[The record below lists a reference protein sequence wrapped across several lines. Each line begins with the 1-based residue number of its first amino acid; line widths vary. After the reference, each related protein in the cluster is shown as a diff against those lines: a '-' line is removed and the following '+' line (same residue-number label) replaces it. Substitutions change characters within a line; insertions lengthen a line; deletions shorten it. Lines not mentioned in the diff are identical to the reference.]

1 MEAGNIKSL
10 YYVKLCYKLLL
21 LFLICFF
28 ITETRGILVPLA
40 FGMLLAL
47 LLLPLVN
54 FLESKKV
61 PEVLAIAIA
70 LIAFALFMGSI
81 IYFLSRQIAS
91 FVDDIPAI
99 KSKLDEH
106 FVTFQVWL
114 KNNMHISLNEQNEY
128 INNATEKLKAN
139 GTGYITNTFFS
150 ITEAVLLLVLLP
162 LYTFL
167 LLYYRDLI
175 KRFLFAV
182 FKRTNTERVA
192 NVIYESKNMVKNY
205 MLGVL
210 IEMGIVAAA
219 NSIGLMILGI
229 QYAVFFGV
237 LAAVLNVIP
246 YIGMFTATLLTFL
259 VTMST
264 STHSSDLIWVIV
276 IMYGIHMIDVNIMMP
291 KIVGS
296 KVRINALIS
305 LLGVVVGGTL
315 TGLSGLFLSVPA
327 VALTKIICDQIEDLK
342 PWGMLLGDDITANR
356 KYRIYHK
363 LSSIRTKK
371 TSSIVPPEE

>member
-1 MEAGNIKSL
+1 MEQGNIKSL

-21 LFLICFF
+21 IFLICTF
-28 ITETRGILVPLA
+28 IVYTKGVLVPLA

-61 PEVLAIAIA
+61 PEVLAIALA
-70 LIAFALFMGSI
+70 LLAFATFMGTI
-81 IYFLSRQIAS
+81 IYFLSTQIAS
-91 FVDDIPAI
+91 FVDDIPRI

-106 FVTFQVWL
+106 FLSFQGWV
-114 KNNMHISLNEQNEY
+114 KNTMHISMSDQNEY

-139 GTGYITNTFFS
+139 GTGYLTNTVFS

-182 FKRTNTERVA
+182 FKRTNTDKVA
-192 NVIYESKNMVKNY
+192 NVIQESKYMVKNY

-210 IEMGIVAAA
+210 MEMGIVAAA
-219 NSIGLMILGI
+219 NSIGLLILGI

-246 YIGMFTATLLTFL
+246 YIGMFTATMLNVSHCLL
-259 VTMST
+259 
-264 STHSSDLIWVIV
+264 
-276 IMYGIHMIDVNIMMP
+276 
-291 KIVGS
+291 
-296 KVRINALIS
+296 
-305 LLGVVVGGTL
+305 
-315 TGLSGLFLSVPA
+315 
-327 VALTKIICDQIEDLK
+327 
-342 PWGMLLGDDITANR
+342 
-356 KYRIYHK
+356 
-363 LSSIRTKK
+363 
-371 TSSIVPPEE
+371 